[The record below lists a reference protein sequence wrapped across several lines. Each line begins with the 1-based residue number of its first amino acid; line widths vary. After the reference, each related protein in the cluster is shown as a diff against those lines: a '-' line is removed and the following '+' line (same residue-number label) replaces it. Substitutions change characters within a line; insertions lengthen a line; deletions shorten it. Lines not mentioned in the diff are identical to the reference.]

1 MVLSEKLQSTRCS
14 TSRVQCQDAVVF
26 AASSC
31 SDEAQQRVSRLLER
45 LQLQQVVNRIEYCDI
60 TNAAAM
66 DSVSDQSTLLVF
78 LIDDEFLK
86 GAGASRAAYL
96 ATRKFVTGR
105 ALIIPLVI
113 QSSAGFENSP
123 LNFMAPVQ
131 AHSGDLDTAL
141 ITFEQRVREFYD
153 QANGQA
159 NVQANVQHS
168 DSGNSSSV
176 KEAVANNYAT
186 AETQLSDLRFDARL
200 EGASQIAETVEP
212 LPCHMSAYDNF
223 IEHLIGRLQV
233 MRMHDR
239 RRNLNLFSEA
249 VRTVLG
255 AEMVYCYY
263 RSKNGTLHIYE
274 AESNQP
280 VHECSASVVHSVLE
294 DALKGYSHELSKC
307 SLRLQNFLPQLSPEF
322 GSNIEC
328 MVVVNEKLPNCG
340 VFVAAKGGFTRFPL
354 TEILS
359 TVINTLH
366 DELAW
371 AKFET
376 FEKLKAR
383 VYDELR
389 RNYRFVSKDM
399 YEDRRR
405 IFRNQLANLNI
416 HFEPMFRFDRDSESV
431 EVFAYEALCREHEN
445 SHGAP
450 VEVFNTASLWGMG
463 FQSELD
469 STLLRISLASY
480 EAQIQ
485 ESTHS
490 ADIKPLSLNIYPAT
504 LRSVS
509 YRELLY
515 ELLAKS
521 DLLNGHH
528 LIMEVSEK
536 TVVSP
541 EFQTEARQQLDDY
554 RELVDQLIK
563 LTGVR
568 FAIDDFG
575 VGNSSL
581 SRLDRLK
588 PHYVKIDRDILSFDT
603 QMASTLIRYLI
614 DSQSQQG
621 ASVILEGVD
630 IHSKLSLDE
639 LVKDIGVGIIQ
650 GHSLSKAVSGF
661 DKAWEFRTC
670 ERVKQD
676 LGWNSTKAP
685 IASEELIL
693 H

>member
-1 MVLSEKLQSTRCS
+1 MVQSENLQIANRT
-14 TSRVQCQDAVVF
+14 QCQDAVVF
-26 AASSC
+26 AASGC
-31 SDEAQQRVSRLLER
+31 SDEVQQRVSRLLETFQR
-45 LQLQQVVNRIEYCDI
+45 QQVISRIEYCNI
-60 TNAAAM
+60 TDPEAM

-86 GAGASRAAYL
+86 STSASRAAYL
-96 ATRKFVTGR
+96 ATRKSVTGR
-105 ALIIPLVI
+105 ALVVPLII
-113 QSSAGFENSP
+113 QKDTAFENSS
-123 LNFMAPVQ
+123 LSFMSPVH
-131 AHSGDLDTAL
+131 AHDGNLDAAL
-141 ITFEQRVREFYD
+141 VIFEQRVREFYNHHHNTVMTD
-153 QANGQA
+153 EE
-159 NVQANVQHS
+159 
-168 DSGNSSSV
+168 SG
-176 KEAVANNYAT
+176 KAITGAL
-186 AETQLSDLRFDARL
+186 QLSDFQFDARL

-212 LPCHMSAYDNF
+212 LPCHMSAYDDF

-280 VHECSASVVHSVLE
+280 VHECAASVVHSVLE

-307 SLRLQNFLPQLSPEF
+307 SLRLQNFLPQLAPEF
-322 GSNIEC
+322 GSDIEC
-328 MVVVNEKLPNCG
+328 MVVVNQKLPNCG

-371 AKFET
+371 AKFDT

-389 RNYRFVSKDM
+389 KNYRFVSKDM

-405 IFRNQLANLNI
+405 IFRNQLANLNV
-416 HFEPMFRFDRDSESV
+416 HFEPMFRFDRDSETV
-431 EVFAYEALCREHEN
+431 EVFAYEALAREHEN

-469 STLLRISLASY
+469 SALLRISLASY
-480 EAQIQ
+480 EAQIK
-485 ESTHS
+485 ESS
-490 ADIKPLSLNIYPAT
+490 PGSDIKPLSLNIYPAT

-521 DLLNGHH
+521 DLLSGKH

-541 EFQTEARQQLDDY
+541 EYQIEARQQLDDY
-554 RELVDQLIK
+554 RELVDQLVK

-614 DSQSQQG
+614 DSQSKQG

-661 DKAWEFRTC
+661 DKAWEFQTC

-676 LGWNSTKAP
+676 LGWNSTRAP
-685 IASEELIL
+685 LPGDELIL

>member
-1 MVLSEKLQSTRCS
+1 MVESENRQLLSSVK
-14 TSRVQCQDAVVF
+14 CQDAVVF
-26 AASSC
+26 AAGSC
-31 SDEAQQRVSRLLER
+31 SDEVQQRVARLFEKLQARALVSR
-45 LQLQQVVNRIEYCDI
+45 VTFCDV
-60 TNAAAM
+60 TREDAM
-66 DSVSDQSTLLVF
+66 DAIPAGANVFVF
-78 LIDDEFLK
+78 LIDEEHLNS
-86 GAGASRAAYL
+86 ANASRAAFL
-96 ATRKFVTGR
+96 ATRKSVTGR
-105 ALIIPLVI
+105 ALVVSLLT
-113 QSSAGFENSP
+113 QADAAFEKSP
-123 LNFMAPVQ
+123 LSFMAQVD
-131 AHSGDLDTAL
+131 AYGDHLDSAL
-141 ITFEQRVREFYD
+141 LTLEKRTCEFL
-153 QANGQA
+153 
-159 NVQANVQHS
+159 
-168 DSGNSSSV
+168 SV
-176 KEAVANNYAT
+176 VPSAD
-186 AETQLSDLRFDARL
+186 AETQSCIEIISDTDAFSSDSVNAESQSAIGDIFQFDARL
-200 EGASQIAETVEP
+200 EGASQVAETVEP
-212 LPCHMSAYDNF
+212 LPCHMSVYDDF
-223 IEHLIGRLQV
+223 IENLIGRLQV

-263 RSKNGTLHIYE
+263 RSKNGALHLYE

-294 DALKGYSHELSKC
+294 DALKGYSHDLSKR
-307 SLRLQNFLPQLSPEF
+307 SLRLQNFLPQLAPEVE
-322 GSNIEC
+322 SNVEC

-340 VFVAAKGGFTRFPL
+340 VFVAAKGGFSRFPL

-366 DELAW
+366 DELTW

-383 VYDELR
+383 VYDALR
-389 RNYRFVSKDM
+389 KSYRFVSIDM

-405 IFRNQLANLNI
+405 IFRNQLANLNV
-416 HFEPMFRFDRDSESV
+416 HFEPMFRFDRDTQSV
-431 EVFAYEALCREHEN
+431 EVFAYEALAREHEN

-450 VEVFNTASLWGMG
+450 IEIFNTASLWGMG

-469 STLLRISLASY
+469 STLLKISLASY
-480 EAQIQ
+480 EQQIKAAAVG
-485 ESTHS
+485 S
-490 ADIKPLSLNIYPAT
+490 DIKPLSLNVYPAT
-504 LRSVS
+504 LRSVA

-515 ELLAKS
+515 ELLSKS
-521 DLLNGHH
+521 RLLSGHH

-554 RELVDQLIK
+554 RAVVEQLMQ

-603 QMASTLIRYLI
+603 NMASTLIRYLI

-639 LVKDIGVGIIQ
+639 LVKEIGVGIIQ

-661 DKAWEFRTC
+661 DTMWEQQTC
-670 ERVKQD
+670 ERVKHD
-676 LGWNSTKAP
+676 LGWTSAAVP
-685 IASEELIL
+685 SLSDELIL